1 VSVQSADSA
10 APRRWVP
17 VLLLAAVLLAGAWL
31 RLNNIAAESVW
42 WDEFSSL
49 VHMAPPSG
57 YEDSPHFE
65 QWQHAAIQKTA
76 PSLFDFWQANRTY
89 DPATMPLYYSV
100 EYFVW
105 NYGGRSVLVLRLV
118 SFLISMAALPLLY
131 GLGRYL
137 FGPRAGLL
145 AMTLLAL
152 SPVHAQFAQEIRMY
166 GLFTLLALAS
176 AYTFCRVAAEGGGR
190 WWAAHLAVNLLLL
203 WTHPFAVWI
212 PFVEGLTLLSVFWDR
227 FRRVLVWGVAHA
239 VLLIPSAWYISTI
252 QYYGTE
258 STNTWMIMP
267 NGWDFFGDL
276 FADDFVGMTYQFWAK
291 ADTLNQFLPE
301 PVSLLFVNAAFYAG
315 MALSLL
321 FIALLVLAARAVFAR
336 SPLLDGP
343 GADLNRRWLLFL
355 LLWAFLPPLI
365 LLGLSLSWR
374 PMIQPRYTLHCSLA
388 LYLLVSAGVVSI
400 PRPLLR
406 GALAGVLLLGYAY
419 QHALIRK
426 GPYHTDWR
434 GASHHIQSQGHP
446 EDLILVHDWLWK
458 RVFAYNFGPAP
469 NVISYGGKFT
479 GQEFDTLAELCAT
492 WTELKRPRTDGS
504 AEPRGLWVAIQTD
517 YFNIGPILP
526 FELRLKLLG
535 LSWEYQEFKG
545 MQHVCVYRVF
555 DDPAKEAP
563 PYSERPLNLDTMKQL
578 SDLAGEFLRARDY
591 GTIAALHGGRVTLLT
606 SEALRNKHASGISPM
621 PENIAQAALA
631 FEYVLAKH
639 SAPEGIPSPL
649 PASAAEG
656 GYEMPCCLN
665 ALHNEIM
672 RDGVRRHL
680 GGETV
685 PWQDFIGMYRD
696 SYPAIYEAT
705 LAPLARRLDAG
716 LPVDD
721 FVNALREIHG
731 ILTAFEARDP
741 MAAQQCAERA
751 AQLAPDYGRAVLFPG
766 LIQAIVFNQ
775 YEPFG
780 AALDAA
786 LGADENFRAVLLP
799 VVEAVVAKDFPRA
812 EALLAPL
819 LAADIDFGVGLYII
833 SQRLAAA
840 AGNAAS

>member
-1 VSVQSADSA
+1 
-10 APRRWVP
+10 

-31 RLNNIAAESVW
+31 RLNNIATESVW

-49 VHMAPPSG
+49 VHLAPPAG

-65 QWQHAAIQKTA
+65 QWQRSVIQKPA
-76 PSLFDFWQANRTY
+76 GGLFDFWQANRTY

-100 EYFVW
+100 EYFAW
-105 NYGGRSVLVLRLV
+105 NYCGRSVLVLRLV
-118 SFLISMAALPLLY
+118 SFLIGMAALPLLY
-131 GLGRYL
+131 LLGRHL

-145 AMTLLAL
+145 AMALLAL
-152 SPVHAQFAQEIRMY
+152 SPVHAQFSQEIRMY

-176 AYTFCRVAAEGGGR
+176 AYTFCRVAAQGGGR
-190 WWAAHLAVNLLLL
+190 WWAAHLGVNVLLL

-212 PFVEGLTLLSVFWDR
+212 PLVQGLTLLAVFWDR
-227 FRRVLVWGVAHA
+227 PRRVVAWGVAHA
-239 VLLIPSAWYISTI
+239 MLSVPSALYISTI
-252 QYYGTE
+252 RFYGTD

-267 NGWDFFGDL
+267 NAWDFFGDL
-276 FADDFVGMTYQFWAK
+276 FGDDFVGMTYQFWAK
-291 ADTLNQFLPE
+291 ADTLNQFFPE
-301 PVSLLFVNAAFYAG
+301 PLSLLFVNAAFYVG
-315 MALSLL
+315 MALSGL
-321 FIALLVLAARAVFAR
+321 FIVMLALAARAMLGR
-336 SPLLDGP
+336 SPQLAGP

-365 LLGLSLSWR
+365 LLGLSLGWR

-388 LYLLVSAGVVSI
+388 LYLLVSAGVVSVRA
-400 PRPLLR
+400 PWLR
-406 GALAGVLLLGYAY
+406 GALAGVLLLGYGY
-419 QHALIRK
+419 QHALIHE
-426 GPYHTDWR
+426 GPYRTDWR
-434 GASHHIQSQGHP
+434 GASRHIQAQGHP

-492 WTELKRPRTDGS
+492 WTELKRPRSDGS

-535 LSWEYQEFKG
+535 LSWEYREFKG
-545 MQHVCVYRVF
+545 MQHVCLYQVF

-563 PYSERPLNLDTMKQL
+563 PYAERPLNLDLMKQL
-578 SDLAGEFLRARDY
+578 SDLAGEFLQARDY

-606 SEALRNKHASGISPM
+606 SEALRAKHAAGIPPQ
-621 PENIAQAALA
+621 PENMAQAALA
-631 FEYVLAKH
+631 FEGVLARH
-639 SAPEGIPSPL
+639 GATGGVASP
-649 PASAAEG
+649 PVAAVDG
-656 GYEMPCCLN
+656 GYAMPCCLN
-665 ALHNEIM
+665 ALFNENM
-672 RDGVRRHL
+672 RDAVRRHFD
-680 GGETV
+680 GEAV
-685 PWQDFIGMYRD
+685 PWQRYVDMYRGD
-696 SYPAIYEAT
+696 YPEIFGAT
-705 LAPLARRLDAG
+705 LGPLARRLDAG
-716 LPVDD
+716 LPVED
-721 FVNALREIHG
+721 FAGALREIHG
-731 ILTAFEARDP
+731 ILTAFEAGDLV
-741 MAAQQCAERA
+741 AAQQCAERA

-766 LIQAIVFNQ
+766 LIQAIVFSQ

-786 LGADENFRAVLLP
+786 LTADAELRAVLLP
-799 VVEAVVAKDFPRA
+799 VVEAIVAQDFGRA

-833 SQRLAAA
+833 SQRMAAA
-840 AGNAAS
+840 AGGAGL